1 MDRTALTLSMIS
13 PIERLPYRQ
22 SKSVGTLI
30 LFRITA
36 RTVLELGSE
45 LISSDIIAFYELIKN
60 GFDAGTKNGVE
71 VRFDIVLTKAIGQRL
86 GRDALKIDPKD
97 ENSARSL
104 SELKAV
110 LDGEILDSASKD
122 ARAGFRAL
130 LNAAVSPAALADA
143 ITEGMRR
150 FNTIT
155 IKDTGS
161 GMSTRDLEDN
171 FLVIGTGSR
180 KKAIDAALASGTA
193 KAPYLGEKGI
203 GRLSAMRL
211 GEQLRVNTAKISDV
225 RFNVLEI
232 DWKIFNT
239 VDAMLDE
246 IDVKPSVGDPKPSP
260 EWSGTNIVIGDL
272 TENWFKERVF
282 EMGDREFSR
291 LTDPFEDP
299 GVRPRIAVF
308 WNDDRVPVG
317 SMSRGLLEAAHA
329 HIHGKY
335 SIVEG
340 EPLLEITTDIADL
353 GFPHP
358 REIRT
363 IVLNRADLDGAILGK
378 DDHIDDLA
386 LIDVGPFE
394 FEAHWFNR
402 RRLALK
408 DAAGEK
414 MAIRDEQ
421 EKWSGNFLYRDLFR
435 VFPYG
440 EEEDD
445 WLELDRRALRR
456 SGYLLN
462 RTQFVGRTK
471 ISRTANPALLDQT
484 NREGLRVTP
493 EQRVLLQVMRFAV
506 QDQLGQAIG
515 EVEKQY
521 KAQKIDLG
529 DAQKQVTKME
539 DRAKTA
545 LARIRRLSPPD
556 ADEAIADIQQTLAEF
571 SQFAAQARERIAQ
584 VEQEGRQMVEMAGIG
599 LMVEVVAHELARSTE
614 GALRALEKLK
624 DADVPDR
631 LRGQI
636 AILRAEMKSINKR
649 VRVLDPMSISGRQR
663 TELFSL
669 TDIVKDAIDAH
680 ASQFE
685 RHRIRPIVHLPE
697 KPVRIRA
704 VKGMIVQILE
714 NLISNSVY
722 WLDIRGK
729 RESFNPEIR
738 ISVGSSPPSL
748 IFEDNGRGIAV
759 ENREAV
765 FKMFFSLRDSKRR
778 RGLGLFIARDAAEHH
793 GGTLDLDDQC
803 DPQTGRLH
811 RFILELPGGLQQ

>member
-1 MDRTALTLSMIS
+1 M
-13 PIERLPYRQ
+13 
-22 SKSVGTLI
+22 
-30 LFRITA
+30 FRITA

-86 GRDALKIDPKD
+86 AREAGKIDRSAD
-97 ENSARSL
+97 NSVQL
-104 SELKAV
+104 LKELKAIV
-110 LDGEILDSASKD
+110 DGEILESASKE
-122 ARAGFRAL
+122 ALTSFRAL
-130 LNAAVSPAALADA
+130 IDAAATPAALVDA
-143 ITEGMRR
+143 LTDGMRQ

-161 GMSTRDLEDN
+161 GMSAQDLEDN

-180 KKAIDAALASGTA
+180 KKAIDAALASGTD

-211 GEQLRVNTAKISDV
+211 GEQLYVETAKVSDTH
-225 RFNVLEI
+225 FNLLEI
-232 DWKIFNT
+232 DWRIFNT

-246 IDVKPSVGDPKPSP
+246 IDVKPSVGELKPLP
-260 EWSGTNIVIGDL
+260 EWSGTTIVIRDL
-272 TENWFKERVF
+272 TENWFKDRVF

-308 WNDDRVPVG
+308 WNGDRVPVA
-317 SMSRGLLEAAHA
+317 SMSRSLLEAAHA
-329 HIHGKY
+329 HVSGKY
-335 SIVEG
+335 SINEG
-340 EPLLEITTDIADL
+340 EPSLKITTDIADL

-358 REIRT
+358 REVRT
-363 IVLNRADLDGAILGK
+363 IVLNRADLEGTIIGK

-402 RRLALK
+402 RRLPLK
-408 DAAGEK
+408 DAVGEK
-414 MAIRDEQ
+414 LAIRDEQ
-421 EKWSGNFLYRDLFR
+421 EKWSGNLLFRDLFR

-462 RTQFVGRTK
+462 RTQFVGRTQ
-471 ISRTANPALLDQT
+471 ISRITNPALLDQT

-493 EQRVLLQVMRFAV
+493 EQRVLLLIMRFAV

-529 DAQKQVTKME
+529 DTQKQVTRME

-545 LARIRRLSPPD
+545 LTRIRRFSPPD
-556 ADEAIADIQQTLAEF
+556 AEEAIADIQQTLAEF

-614 GALRALEKLK
+614 SALRALEKLK

-636 AILRAEMKSINKR
+636 ATLRAEMKSINKR
-649 VRVLDPMSISGRQR
+649 VRVLDPMSVSGRQR

-669 TDIVKDAIDAH
+669 NELVNDTIAAH

-685 RHRIRPIVHLPE
+685 RHRITPIVHLPE
-697 KPVRIRA
+697 KTVRIRA

-729 RESFNPEIR
+729 RENFKPEIR
-738 ISVGSSPPSL
+738 ISVGSSPPTL
-748 IFEDNGRGIAV
+748 VFEDNGRGVAV
-759 ENREAV
+759 ENQEAV

-778 RGLGLFIARDAAEHH
+778 RGLGLFIARDAAEYH
-793 GGTLDLDDQC
+793 GGTLDLDDYR

-811 RFILELPGGLQQ
+811 RFTLELPEGLQQ

>member
-1 MDRTALTLSMIS
+1 M
-13 PIERLPYRQ
+13 
-22 SKSVGTLI
+22 
-30 LFRITA
+30 FRITA

-71 VRFDIVLTKAIGQRL
+71 VRFDIVLPKAIGQRL
-86 GRDALKIDPKD
+86 ARDACKIDQTAG
-97 ENSARSL
+97 NSAQRL
-104 SELKAV
+104 QELKAIV
-110 LDGEILDSASKD
+110 DNEILESASKD
-122 ARAGFRAL
+122 ALTGFRVLIDTATT
-130 LNAAVSPAALADA
+130 PAALVDA
-143 ITEGMRR
+143 LNDGMRQ

-155 IKDTGS
+155 IKDTGT
-161 GMSTRDLEDN
+161 GMSAQDLEDN

-180 KKAIDAALASGTA
+180 KKAIDAALASGTD

-211 GEQLRVNTAKISDV
+211 GEQLRVETAKVSDTHY
-225 RFNVLEI
+225 NLLEI
-232 DWKIFNT
+232 DWTIFNT

-246 IDVKPSVGDPKPSP
+246 IDVKPSVGGLKPLP
-260 EWSGTNIVIGDL
+260 EWSGTTIVISDL
-272 TENWFKERVF
+272 TENWFKERIF

-308 WNDDRVPVG
+308 WNDDRVPVA
-317 SMSRGLLEAAHA
+317 SMSRSLLEAAHA
-329 HIHGKY
+329 HVSGKY
-335 SIVEG
+335 SINEG
-340 EPLLEITTDIADL
+340 EPSLKITTDIVDL

-358 REIRT
+358 REVRT
-363 IVLNRADLDGAILGK
+363 IVLGRADLEGAIIGK

-402 RRLALK
+402 RRLPLK
-408 DAAGEK
+408 DAVGEK
-414 MAIRDEQ
+414 LAIRDEQ
-421 EKWSGNFLYRDLFR
+421 EKWSGNLLFRDHFR

-462 RTQFVGRTK
+462 RTQFVGRTQ
-471 ISRTANPALLDQT
+471 ISRITNPALLDQT

-493 EQRVLLQVMRFAV
+493 EQRVLLLIMRFAV

-529 DAQKQVTKME
+529 DAQKQVTRME

-545 LARIRRLSPPD
+545 LTRIRRFSPPD
-556 ADEAIADIQQTLAEF
+556 AEEAIADIQQTLAEF

-614 GALRALEKLK
+614 SALRALEKLK
-624 DADVPDR
+624 DADVPSR
-631 LRGQI
+631 LKGQI
-636 AILRAEMKSINKR
+636 ATLRAEMKSINKR
-649 VRVLDPMSISGRQR
+649 VRVLDPMSVSGRQR

-669 TDIVKDAIDAH
+669 NELVNDTIAAH

-685 RHRIRPIVHLPE
+685 RHRIKPIVHLPE
-697 KPVRIRA
+697 KSVRIRA

-729 RESFNPEIR
+729 RESFEPEIR
-738 ISVGSSPPSL
+738 ISVGSSPPTL
-748 IFEDNGRGIAV
+748 VFEDNGRGVAI
-759 ENREAV
+759 ENQEAV

-778 RGLGLFIARDAAEHH
+778 RGLGLFIARDAAEYH
-793 GGTLDLDDQC
+793 GGTLNLSDYR

-811 RFILELPGGLQQ
+811 RFTLELPEGQQQ

>member
-1 MDRTALTLSMIS
+1 M
-13 PIERLPYRQ
+13 
-22 SKSVGTLI
+22 
-30 LFRITA
+30 FRITA

-60 GFDAGTKNGVE
+60 GFDAGTRNGVE
-71 VRFDIVLTKAIGQRL
+71 VKFDIVMTKAIGLRL
-86 GRDALKIDPKD
+86 AREAKKAALTVANHADVL
-97 ENSARSL
+97 A
-104 SELKAV
+104 ELKAAV
-110 LDGEILDSASKD
+110 DSEIMDSASRE
-122 ARAGFRAL
+122 ARDGFRAL
-130 LNAAVSPAALADA
+130 VEATETPADLASA
-143 ITEGMRR
+143 IIEGMRQ

-161 GMSTRDLEDN
+161 GMSAQELEDN

-180 KKAIDAALASGTA
+180 KKAIDEALAASRE

-211 GEQLRVNTAKISDV
+211 GEQLSVETAKNTDTH
-225 RFNVLEI
+225 FNVLEI
-232 DWKIFNT
+232 DWKVFNT

-246 IDVKPSVGDPKPSP
+246 IDVKPAVGKPKLTQ
-260 EWSGTNIVIGDL
+260 EWSGTTITIRDL
-272 TENWFKERVF
+272 SENWFKERVL
-282 EMGDREFSR
+282 EMGEREFSR

-308 WNDDRVPVG
+308 WNGDRVPIS

-329 HIHGKY
+329 HVSGKY

-358 REIRT
+358 REVRT
-363 IVLNRADLDGAILGK
+363 IVLNRADLEGAILGR

-386 LIDVGPFE
+386 LINVGPFS

-402 RRLALK
+402 RRLPLK
-408 DAAGEK
+408 DALGEK
-414 MAIRDEQ
+414 LAIRDEQ
-421 EKWSGNFLYRDLFR
+421 EKWSGNFLFRDLFR

-440 EEEDD
+440 EQEDD

-462 RTQFVGRTK
+462 RTQFVGRTN
-471 ISRTANPALLDQT
+471 ISRIANPALLDQT
-484 NREGLRVTP
+484 NREGLRVSP
-493 EQRVLLQVMRFAV
+493 EQRVLLLVMRFAV

-521 KAQKIDLG
+521 KAQKIDLS
-529 DAQKQVTKME
+529 DAQKQVAKME

-556 ADEAIADIQQTLAEF
+556 VDEAIADIQQTLAEF

-614 GALRALEKLK
+614 GALRTLEKLK
-624 DADVPDR
+624 DTDVPDR

-636 AILRAEMKSINKR
+636 ATLRAEMKSINKR
-649 VRVLDPMSISGRQR
+649 VRVLDPMSVSGRQR
-663 TELFSL
+663 TELFTL
-669 TDIVKDAIDAH
+669 NDIVKDAIAAH
-680 ASQFE
+680 ASQFD
-685 RHRIRPIVHLPE
+685 RHKITPIPNFPD

-714 NLISNSVY
+714 NLISNSIY

-729 RESFNPEIR
+729 RESFRPEIR
-738 ISVGSSPPSL
+738 ISVGSSPPSI
-748 IFEDNGRGIAV
+748 IFEDNGRGIAI

-793 GGTLDLDDQC
+793 GGRLDLDDKV

-811 RFILELPGGLQQ
+811 RFILELPQDLQQ

>member
-1 MDRTALTLSMIS
+1 M
-13 PIERLPYRQ
+13 
-22 SKSVGTLI
+22 
-30 LFRITA
+30 FRITA

-71 VRFDIVLTKAIGQRL
+71 VRFDIVMTKAVGQRL
-86 GRDALKIDPKD
+86 AREAGKIDPNDANLAQRLQQRKD
-97 ENSARSL
+97 
-104 SELKAV
+104 V
-110 LDGEILDSASKD
+110 IDQEIQDSASD
-122 ARAGFRAL
+122 AARQGFRAL
-130 LNAAVSPAALADA
+130 INAATTPGTLADA
-143 ITEGMRR
+143 LTEGMRQ
-150 FNTIT
+150 FNTI
-155 IKDTGS
+155 IVKDTGS
-161 GMSTRDLEDN
+161 GMSAQDLENN

-180 KKAIDAALASGTA
+180 KKAIDAALAAGAGKT
-193 KAPYLGEKGI
+193 PYLGEKGI

-211 GEQLRVNTAKISDV
+211 GERLRVETAKASDPH
-225 RFNVLEI
+225 FNLLEI
-232 DWKIFNT
+232 DWTRFNT

-246 IDVKPSVGDPKPSP
+246 IDVKPAIGNAKPSSD
-260 EWSGTNIVIGDL
+260 WSGTNIFISDL
-272 TENWFKERVF
+272 SENWFKERVL
-282 EMGDREFSR
+282 EMGERDFSK
-291 LTDPFEDP
+291 LTDPFEDA

-308 WNDDRVPVG
+308 WNNERITIS
-317 SMSRGLLEAAHA
+317 SMSSDVLEAAHA
-329 HIHGKY
+329 HVTGKY
-335 SIVEG
+335 RIVNK
-340 EPLLEITTDIADL
+340 EPILEITTDIVDL

-358 REIRT
+358 REVRT
-363 IVLNRADLDGAILGK
+363 IVLHRADLDGTILGR

-386 LIDVGPFE
+386 LVDVGPFE

-402 RRLALK
+402 RRLPFK
-408 DAAGEK
+408 DALGEK
-414 MAIRDEQ
+414 MTIRDEQ

-456 SGYLLN
+456 SGYTLN

-471 ISRTANPALLDQT
+471 ISRVGNPALLDQT

-493 EQRVLLQVMRFAV
+493 EQRVLIQVMRFAV

-529 DAQKQVTKME
+529 DAQKQVTKLE
-539 DRAKTA
+539 DRAKAA
-545 LARIRRLSPPD
+545 LARIRRISPPE
-556 ADEAIADIQQTLAEF
+556 ADDSIADIQQTLAEF
-571 SQFAAQARERIAQ
+571 SQFVARARERIAQ

-614 GALRALEKLK
+614 AALRALEKLK

-631 LRGQI
+631 FRGQV
-636 AILRAEMKSINKR
+636 ATLRAEMKSINKR
-649 VRVLDPMSISGRQR
+649 VRVLDPMSVSGRQR
-663 TELFSL
+663 TELFTL
-669 TDIVKDAIDAH
+669 NDVVKDAVAAH
-680 ASQFE
+680 ATQFE
-685 RHRIRPIVHLPE
+685 RHKIKPVIQLPD

-704 VKGMIVQILE
+704 VKGLIVQILE

-729 RESFNPEIR
+729 RETFQPEIR
-738 ISVGSSPPSL
+738 ISVGSGPPTL
-748 IFEDNGRGIAV
+748 IFEDNGRGVAV
-759 ENREAV
+759 ENREAI

-793 GGTLDLDDQC
+793 GGTLDLDNHR

-811 RFILELPGGLQQ
+811 RFVLELPEGLQQ